1 RRDRHG
7 DGALRADRSA
17 LGRDPGADR
26 PAAVRGHGR
35 AQPAPLRR
43 HRRDVRCRG
52 GAAHRPGPRG
62 VRRRRSGSGGGAG
75 DRGAPEERPGG
86 GARLQAPGA
95 RPCRPGPVGSAT
107 RGAGGAGGGQ
117 TRLSR
122 GRGGPRE
129 LSGAAGSLLVRGSAD
144 MKLEGIRVV
153 DLSLFL
159 PGPAMTQTMADHGA
173 EVIKVEP
180 LPAGEPCRAIGAR
193 RDGVTVWFANTHRG
207 KKSLTLNLKTPEG
220 VEALLRLAETADVF
234 VEAFRPGV
242 VDRLGVG
249 YRAVAARNP
258 RIVYAS
264 ISAYG
269 QSGPY
274 AQLPAHD
281 LAVEAMSG
289 VLSVNVGRDDRPW
302 NPAIQAADML
312 ASHIALSGVLVALWR
327 RARTGKGDYL
337 DIALLD
343 ALIAAMP
350 NNYGP
355 PMAEK
360 RDPVPK
366 DERSWGGNAMFRVY
380 ETKDGRFVALGGSE
394 IKFATNLLTALGRPD
409 LIELCRLPPG
419 PGQQPVREF
428 LEATFRTR
436 T

>member
-1 RRDRHG
+1 
-7 DGALRADRSA
+7 
-17 LGRDPGADR
+17 
-26 PAAVRGHGR
+26 
-35 AQPAPLRR
+35 
-43 HRRDVRCRG
+43 
-52 GAAHRPGPRG
+52 
-62 VRRRRSGSGGGAG
+62 
-75 DRGAPEERPGG
+75 
-86 GARLQAPGA
+86 
-95 RPCRPGPVGSAT
+95 
-107 RGAGGAGGGQ
+107 
-117 TRLSR
+117 
-122 GRGGPRE
+122 
-129 LSGAAGSLLVRGSAD
+129 

-258 RIVYAS
+258 RIVYVS

-289 VLSVNVGRDDRPW
+289 VLSVNVGWDDRPW

-312 ASHIALSGVLVALWR
+312 ASHIALSGVLMALLR
-327 RARTGKGDYL
+327 RERTGKGDYL

-394 IKFATNLLTALGRPD
+394 IKFATNLLTALGLPD
-409 LIELCRLPPG
+409 LIELCKLPPG

-436 T
+436 TQAEWVAWMADKDVAFAPVKTLREGLDDPQVRHREMVVEDARGWEHIGLPIKFEGEPGRIDFALPELGEHSEEILRGLGYGDADLAAMKSNGVY

>member
-1 RRDRHG
+1 
-7 DGALRADRSA
+7 
-17 LGRDPGADR
+17 
-26 PAAVRGHGR
+26 
-35 AQPAPLRR
+35 
-43 HRRDVRCRG
+43 
-52 GAAHRPGPRG
+52 
-62 VRRRRSGSGGGAG
+62 
-75 DRGAPEERPGG
+75 
-86 GARLQAPGA
+86 
-95 RPCRPGPVGSAT
+95 
-107 RGAGGAGGGQ
+107 
-117 TRLSR
+117 
-122 GRGGPRE
+122 
-129 LSGAAGSLLVRGSAD
+129 

-258 RIVYAS
+258 RIVYVS

-289 VLSVNVGRDDRPW
+289 VLSVNVGWDDRPW

-312 ASHIALSGVLVALWR
+312 ASHIALSGVLMALLR
-327 RARTGKGDYL
+327 RERTGKGDYL

-409 LIELCRLPPG
+409 LIELCKLPPG

-436 T
+436 TQAEWVAWMADKDVAFAPVKTLREGLDDPQVRHREMVVEDARGWEHIGLPIKFEGEPGRIDFALPELGEHSEEILRGLGYGDADLAAMKSNGVY